1 MPERAAP
8 EWLIQR
14 EYAHRGLHGEGRAEN
29 SPSAFRAA
37 IAAGLGIECDIQR
50 SADGQPL
57 VFHDWELSRLTGT
70 EGLTASLGC
79 DEIAQLRLLGT
90 DDAPMHLAEMLALVA
105 GQVPVLIEIKSLPDY
120 DIAPSCAA
128 VSAALRG
135 YAGQHAVMSFDP
147 RVGEWFALHDP
158 QVVRGLVCTDT
169 LDHGWLHAW
178 RAEGAI
184 ERAAP
189 DFLACDIRD
198 LPNDLASES
207 REAGRPLLSW
217 TIKTQELRQ
226 RGLDHADALI
236 SEGAG
241 LA

>member
-8 EWLIQR
+8 AWLTGW
-14 EYAHRGLHGEGRAEN
+14 EYAHRGLHGDGRIEN
-29 SPSAFRAA
+29 SSSAFGAA
-37 IAAGLGIECDIQR
+37 IAAGMGIECDIQR
-50 SADGQPL
+50 SADDQPM

-70 EGLTASLGC
+70 EGLTASLGAE
-79 DEIAQLRLLGT
+79 EIAQLRLLGT
-90 DDAPMHLAEMLALVA
+90 GDAPMRLADMLEQVA

-120 DIAPSCAA
+120 DIVPSCAA
-128 VSAALRG
+128 VRAALRG

-147 RVGEWFALHDP
+147 RVGAWFAAHDP

-178 RAEGAI
+178 RAEGAV

-198 LPNDLASES
+198 LPGDLASAW
-207 REAGRPLLSW
+207 RDTGRPLLSW
-217 TIKTQELRQ
+217 TIKTPELRR
-226 RGLDHADALI
+226 RGLAHADALI